1 MKIKTQF
8 VFTHSPD
15 MILKAI
21 ENPKDPIIFHLSDD
35 ERIELITLAEMC
47 VGANMDPHNEKEL
60 AQAVSY
66 AEADLSSAIEDL
78 FYEIAVENYC
88 NASADYI
95 EENVSGYRS
104 AVPIEAH
111 NMKNHEENTN

>member
-47 VGANMDPHNEKEL
+47 VGANLDPHNEKEL

-66 AEADLSSAIEDL
+66 AEADLSSRRR
-78 FYEIAVENYC
+78 FYSKGVAFQRAVLC
-88 NASADYI
+88 F
-95 EENVSGYRS
+95 
-104 AVPIEAH
+104 PIHKGAGLREKHELHAH
-111 NMKNHEENTN
+111 CERNNNPL